1 MNAATDTGFAN
12 PGAARA
18 VVRRLKLRRQLRE
31 IAALVPALLDR
42 LDQQFETDS
51 GASPAA
57 GGCGC
62 DLLAGDLEGGIG
74 RLAVDLIEGKDMRE
88 QQLLQGVDLVL
99 QFLNALL
106 GELGHGRFS
115 NCFDTPSANP
125 ESPGRAPSM

>member
-1 MNAATDTGFAN
+1 MNAAADTGFAD
-12 PGAARA
+12 PGAART
-18 VVRRLKLRRQLRE
+18 VLRRLKLRRQLRE
-31 IAALVPALLDR
+31 VAALVPALLDR
-42 LDQQFETDS
+42 LDQQFEADG

-62 DLLAGDLEGGIG
+62 DLFGCDLEGGVG

-99 QFLNALL
+99 QLLNALL

-115 NCFDTPSANP
+115 NCFDTPSATP
-125 ESPGRAPSM
+125 EAPGRAPSM